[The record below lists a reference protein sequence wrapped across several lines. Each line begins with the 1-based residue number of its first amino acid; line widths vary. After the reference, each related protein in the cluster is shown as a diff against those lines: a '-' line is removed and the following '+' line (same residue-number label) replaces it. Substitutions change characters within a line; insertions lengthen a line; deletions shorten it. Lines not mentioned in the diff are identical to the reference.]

1 MLAAAYADGEILV
14 QFAASA
20 STIARA
26 QARAAVQGQ
35 ALEAIQTVA
44 MRSQGAGVLERVAV
58 RGMPVERAIQALA
71 NRPGVLF
78 AEPNWKLMA
87 AAVSNDPYYTT
98 SGRLWGMYGDD
109 QPAASGPSGTTNQYG
124 SQAEKAWDAG
134 FTGSKSVIV
143 GVVDEGIDITHP
155 DLRDNI
161 WTNPFEVAGDGVDND
176 GNGYA
181 DDINGWDFVNNDS
194 SVYDGPD
201 DDHGTHVAGTI
212 GGVGGNGIGVA
223 GVNWNVTM
231 ISTKFLGTAGGYTSD
246 AVKAL
251 DYLTDLKARHGI
263 NIVASNNSWGGG
275 GYSSALHSA
284 IIRNAKAGILFVAA
298 AGNGG
303 SDGIGDT
310 NDSIANYPS
319 NYSTLQGTSTV
330 SAASSEGVIAV
341 AALTLTGT
349 LASYSNYGA
358 TSVDIAAPG
367 SGIAS
372 TLPGGTYGSYSGTSM
387 ATPHVTGA
395 VALYAAAYPGST
407 ATTIRDAILGSARAT
422 TALVGKSVTG
432 GRLDV
437 AAALN
442 AAPVVGVTI
451 SGASVVEGNSGL
463 TQVAFT
469 VTLSAAAATTV
480 TMSYA
485 TANGSASAGVDY
497 TVATGALTFAPGEM
511 SKTIFV
517 DVIGDVTVESNE
529 TFTVSLSAASANA
542 RLQTASATGTIL
554 NDDAAAAL
562 TLSISSAS
570 ALERAGVLLFTV
582 TLSAASTSSVSVR
595 FSTAAGTAKS
605 GKTGDFVSSS
615 GTLTFAA
622 GETSKTISVAVRDD
636 ALGEADETL
645 FVRLSR
651 ASGASIVSGT
661 GTGTILD
668 DDGVNAARLSAF
680 ALLAAAE
687 GTATRPTARLAR

>member
-20 STIARA
+20 STAARV

-35 ALEAIQTVA
+35 ALEAIQTAA

-78 AEPNWKLMA
+78 AEPNWKLTA

-109 QPAASGPSGTTNQYG
+109 QPASSGPAGTTNQYG
-124 SQAEKAWDAG
+124 SHAEKAWDAG
-134 FTGSKSVIV
+134 YVGSKSVLV
-143 GVVDEGIDITHP
+143 GIVDEGIDITHP
-155 DLRDNI
+155 DLQDNI

-176 GNGYA
+176 GNGFV
-181 DDINGWDFVNNDS
+181 DDVHGWDFVNNDNT
-194 SVYDGPD
+194 VYDGPD
-201 DDHGTHVAGTI
+201 DDHATHVAGTI

-231 ISTKFLGTAGGYTSD
+231 ISTKFLGTTGGYTSD

-251 DYLTDLKARHGI
+251 DYLTDLKTRHGI

-303 SDGIGDT
+303 SDGIGDN
-310 NDSIANYPS
+310 NDSTANYPS

-330 SAASSEGVIAV
+330 SAASYEGVIAV
-341 AALTLTGT
+341 AALTSTGT

-358 TSVDIAAPG
+358 TTVDIAAPG

-372 TLPGGTYGSYSGTSM
+372 TLPGGTYGTYSGTSM
-387 ATPHVTGA
+387 ATPHVTGT

-407 ATTIRDAILGSARAT
+407 AATIRDAILNTARPT
-422 TALVGKSVTG
+422 TALVGKTATG

-442 AAPVVGVTI
+442 AAPPVDVTI
-451 SGASVVEGNSGL
+451 SGGSAVEGNSGSTPL
-463 TQVAFT
+463 AFT
-469 VTLSAAAATTV
+469 VSLSSAAVSTV
-480 TMSYA
+480 TVTYA
-485 TANGSASAGVDY
+485 TAAGSATAGSDY
-497 TVATGALTFAPGEM
+497 SSATGTLAFAPGET
-511 SKTIFV
+511 SKTILV
-517 DVIGDVTVESNE
+517 DVIGDTTVESNE
-529 TFTVSLSAASANA
+529 TFVISMSGASANA
-542 RLQTASATGTIL
+542 RLRTASATGTIL
-554 NDDAAAAL
+554 NDDAAPAL
-562 TLSISSAS
+562 TLSISSAA
-570 ALERAGVLLFTV
+570 ALEKTGALLFTV
-582 TLSAASTSSVSVR
+582 TLSAASSSSVSVR
-595 FSTAAGTAKS
+595 FSTAAGTAKA
-605 GKTGDFVSSS
+605 GKTGDFLSSS

-636 ALGEADETL
+636 AFVEADETF
-645 FVRLSR
+645 FVSLSR
-651 ASGASIVSGT
+651 ATGASIVSGK

-680 ALLAAAE
+680 ALLAATE
-687 GTATRPTARLAR
+687 GTATRPAARTAR